1 VSKVAFV
8 HLSDIH
14 FSHATVGGE
23 YDLDADLRN
32 ELERDAITVR
42 KTLDVPMTGVLVTGD
57 VAYAGKQKD
66 YQAAAVWL
74 GRFCSELETA
84 QENVWTVPGN
94 HDVDRDAIR
103 GSGLLQRTH
112 AQIRGGGPLDSERI
126 LKECLEEKIA
136 RSMLFTP
143 LANYN
148 DFASKFGCAI
158 GLDRLNWEHD
168 VTLNDGSTLR
178 VLGLTSTTISNE
190 LDDAGAN
197 KLILGAAQT
206 SFPRQ
211 EGVEYVTLCH
221 HPPQWL
227 IDQDN
232 VEEVL
237 SARVPVQLFGH
248 KHHQRIDK
256 INDSLRIT
264 AGAMHP
270 DRDERTWTPRYNFLL
285 FQVNATG
292 AERNLEVEVIPRVW
306 NETERR
312 FVADRDPANGSE
324 KRRIPLRI
332 KDWRPP
338 ATPTTAL
345 PQRPESGEDR
355 SPRPMDQATIR
366 GGQQMDPARR
376 LTYRFLSLPYH
387 IRLEVAQELG
397 LLLDEDK
404 DTSDP
409 ELFKRFFRRASEK
422 GVLRQLWAAVERKHG
437 PGDALPNP
445 FVER

>member
-1 VSKVAFV
+1 MSKVAFV

-14 FSHATVGGE
+14 FSHAVVGGE
-23 YDLDADLRN
+23 YDLDSDLRN
-32 ELERDAITVR
+32 ELERDAVTVR
-42 KTLDVPMTGVLVTGD
+42 KALDVPITGVLVTGD
-57 VAYAGKQKD
+57 IAYAGKQKD
-66 YQAAAVWL
+66 YQTAAVWL
-74 GRFCSELETA
+74 SQFCSLVETA
-84 QENVWTVPGN
+84 EENVWTVPGN

-103 GSGLLQRTH
+103 GSRLLQRTH
-112 AQIRGGGPLDSERI
+112 TQIRSGSTSESQQV
-126 LKECLEEKIA
+126 LKDCLEEKLA
-136 RSMLFTP
+136 RSMLFAP
-143 LANYN
+143 LKNYN

-158 GLDRLNWEHD
+158 GLDRLYWEHD

-178 VLGLTSTTISNE
+178 ILGLNSTTISNE
-190 LDDAGAN
+190 CDDSGAN

-206 SFPRQ
+206 LFLRQ
-211 EGVEYVTLCH
+211 EGIEYVTLCH

-232 VEEVL
+232 VEEAL

-248 KHHQRIDK
+248 KHVQRIDK
-256 INDSLRIT
+256 INDSVRVT

-270 DRDERTWTPRYNFLL
+270 DREERAWTPRYNFLL
-285 FQVNATG
+285 FEVTG
-292 AERNLEVEVIPRVW
+292 SGADRNLVVEVTPRIW

-312 FVADRDPANGSE
+312 FVADREPVSGSE
-324 KRRIPLRI
+324 THRIPLRI

-338 ATPTTAL
+338 VTPTATL
-345 PQRPESGEDR
+345 PQAPASIGETPLQR
-355 SPRPMDQATIR
+355 MDETTLR

-404 DTSDP
+404 DTPDP
-409 ELFKRFFRRASEK
+409 ELFKRFFRRASER
-422 GVLRQLWAAVERKHG
+422 GVLRQLWTAVERKHG
-437 PGDALPNP
+437 PGDGSPNP